1 MLKRALPRAGS
12 LAALLAMTLAGCAS
26 QPKTAPAPVPVAP
39 AAPAVAPSAPVKP
52 QFTATPGLTP
62 RERVRKAL
70 SLLGDGDAEQA
81 RAELLQLK
89 IDQPGNDLAQSLLDQ
104 IDRDPKQLL
113 GEQSFAYTI
122 RPGETL
128 SVLAERYLGDRFLF
142 YALARYNGIAAPAK
156 AEVGQAI
163 QIPGTPRKIAPP
175 KRPKPV
181 SDAEEIDERLAGR
194 KPPPAPP
201 RPAPPSR
208 PAGPVR
214 DPARANA
221 LRSTAL
227 VQMNNGAIDRAVAL
241 LRQAQQLDPDN
252 AAIGR
257 DLQRAI
263 RIQGAAGR
271 R

>member
-1 MLKRALPRAGS
+1 MLRRAVPGATA
-12 LAALLAMTLAGCAS
+12 LALVLAGCAS
-26 QPKTAPAPVPVAP
+26 QPKPAPAPPPVAP
-39 AAPAVAPSAPVKP
+39 PVAAPTPSAAPAQP

-70 SLLGDGDAEQA
+70 GLLGDGEADQA
-81 RAELLQLK
+81 RAELQQLK
-89 IDQPGNDLAQSLLDQ
+89 VDQPDSELAQSLLDQ

-113 GEQSFAYTI
+113 GEQSFAYVI

-128 SVLAERYLGDRFLF
+128 SVLADRYLGDRFLF
-142 YALARYNGIAAPAK
+142 YALARYNGISAPAK
-156 AEVGQAI
+156 AEVGQTI
-163 QIPGTPRKIAPP
+163 QIPGTPRRITPP
-175 KRPKPV
+175 KRPRPPV
-181 SDAEEIDERLAGR
+181 SDAEAIDERLAGR
-194 KPPPAPP
+194 RPAAPPKPAPP
-201 RPAPPSR
+201 PPR

-214 DPARANA
+214 DPGRANA

-241 LRQAQQLDPDN
+241 LRQAQALDPDN

-257 DLQRAI
+257 DLQRAV